1 MMIGDVK
8 DEELKDVVTS
18 CGLKCSHHAL
28 VRIKQRLAPVDVEVF
43 QDNLTHAYKIYKSNK
58 ARRKKKLRI
67 TRKGI
72 ITRNEYYVRIEGI
85 TYIFSGDYLV
95 SLYI

>member
-1 MMIGDVK
+1 MMVCDVK
-8 DEELKDVVTS
+8 DEELKDIIVS

-28 VRIKQRLAPVDVEVF
+28 VRIKQRLAPVHIEVF
-43 QDNLTHAYKIYKSNK
+43 QDNLMRAYKIYKSNK

-67 TRKGI
+67 TKKGI
-72 ITRNEYYVRIEGI
+72 VTRNEYYVRVEGV

>member
-58 ARRKKKLRI
+58 AKEERKNC
-67 TRKGI
+67 G
-72 ITRNEYYVRIEGI
+72 
-85 TYIFSGDYLV
+85 
-95 SLYI
+95 